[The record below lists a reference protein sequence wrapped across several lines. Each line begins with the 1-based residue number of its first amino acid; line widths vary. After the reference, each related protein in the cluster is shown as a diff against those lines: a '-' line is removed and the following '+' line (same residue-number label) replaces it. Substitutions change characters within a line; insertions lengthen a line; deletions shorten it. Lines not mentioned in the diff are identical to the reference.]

1 MSEHLIKV
9 TELQGMLLLQ
19 HSLSAARQTRALYDY
34 SIVNSMAHP
43 EQDPSAL
50 DIIKESLNA
59 ENELVKTLFEQL
71 HCRDFN
77 YVLRDDYEVVSRN
90 SGKPIFADVE
100 DLTHVK
106 VPDLRE
112 LAKRAGVE
120 IAEPSERVQPN
131 RPRENNDRGLSR

>member
-1 MSEHLIKV
+1 MSENLIRV
-9 TELQGMLLLQ
+9 TKLQGMLLLQ
-19 HSLSAARQTRALYDY
+19 HSLSAARQTRTLYDY
-34 SIVNSMAHP
+34 SVINSMAHP

-50 DIIKESLNA
+50 EIIKESLSA

-77 YVLRDDYEVVSRN
+77 YVLREDFEVVGRN
-90 SGKPIFADVE
+90 SVKPIFADIE
-100 DLTHVK
+100 DLTHVN

-120 IAEPSERVQPN
+120 IDDPSERVRSD
-131 RPRENNDRGLSR
+131 RPRENNDLGQSR